1 MADLRQALGEE
12 EVRTKALQQEVWDLG
27 VAVRAMEADR
37 KVALQRLVDRR
48 FESGAAERPGGDN
61 SSARDT
67 VLR

>member
-12 EVRTKALQQEVWDLG
+12 EARTKALQQEVWDLG

-48 FESGAAERPGGDN
+48 FESGASERPGD
-61 SSARDT
+61 DT
-67 VLR
+67 